1 MEKKNIEVTGKHPQ
15 EEMTI
20 NLRCASMRV
29 DYVSDLASPWVSTPE
44 MKPDCWGPFDI
55 WALHPSMQKM
65 SIGKSMITSFTEQA
79 ESILLPKHDAVPIE
93 DCDKMAWLKIEH
105 LGKQHLERCFE
116 VG

>member
-1 MEKKNIEVTGKHPQ
+1 
-15 EEMTI
+15 
-20 NLRCASMRV
+20 
-29 DYVSDLASPWVSTPE
+29 
-44 MKPDCWGPFDI
+44 
-55 WALHPSMQKM
+55 M

-105 LGKQHLERCFE
+105 LGKQHPERCFE